1 MSVKFKRESNKQT
14 EKPIQQKEKL
24 IQEVVEVA
32 AKKPSKNTFI
42 LRTTKIVGFLC
53 NWINTPT
60 KAELDTKVE
69 IAPITAPSNAVL
81 LRVMC
86 SARVNRP
93 LILQSFNEGADGIVI
108 FSCGEN
114 KCHHKDAYQLA
125 RERIEATSRFLP
137 NIGIE
142 SERIVFIEVNETNSA
157 FIEEKLENFATQI
170 EKLGKIKK

>member
-1 MSVKFKRESNKQT
+1 MSVKFKRESKKQVENPSQQE
-14 EKPIQQKEKL
+14 EKSVK
-24 IQEVVEVA
+24 EVVEVA
-32 AKKPSKNTFI
+32 AKKSSKNASI
-42 LRTTKIVGFLC
+42 LRTTKIVGFIC
-53 NWINTPT
+53 NWINTTT
-60 KAELDTKVE
+60 KAELDTKVGTT
-69 IAPITAPSNAVL
+69 PITAPSNAVL

-93 LILQSFNEGADGIVI
+93 LILQSFNEGADGIVL

-142 SERIVFIEVNETNSA
+142 SERLVSPLRLKN
-157 FIEEKLENFATQI
+157 
-170 EKLGKIKK
+170 